1 MIRVLLVDDHTLV
14 RDGLRR
20 GLSGEDDLEVIG
32 EASNGEEAVSAVAR
46 VAPDVV
52 LMDVSMP
59 VCDGV
64 EATKRLRRTNP
75 ELPVVMLTMHGDS
88 PTLTS
93 AIRAGASG
101 YLLKDARI
109 EEVAEAIRTAA
120 RGDTA
125 LTPELATSMLEEFR
139 RLARGDQRPAGPI
152 LTKRE
157 EEVLQHIA
165 DGLSTQEVAERCY
178 ISIKTVK
185 NHLASIYAK
194 LDANDRTQAVV
205 QAVKLGII
213 RLE

>member
-20 GLSGEDDLEVIG
+20 GLSTEDDLEIVG
-32 EASNGEEAVSAVAR
+32 EACNGDEACTVVDSCH
-46 VAPDVV
+46 PDVV

-64 EATKRLRRTNP
+64 EATKRLRRVHP

-88 PTLTS
+88 ATLTS

-101 YLLKDARI
+101 YLLKDSRI

-139 RLARGDQRPAGPI
+139 RLARGDQRAPGPV

-157 EEVLQHIA
+157 EEVLQLIA
-165 DGLSTQEVAERCY
+165 DGLSTQEVAERLY
-178 ISIKTVK
+178 ISVKTVK
-185 NHLASIYAK
+185 NHLASIYDK
-194 LDANDRTQAVV
+194 LDASDRTQAVI

>member
-46 VAPDVV
+46 VQPDVV

-75 ELPVVMLTMHGDS
+75 ELPVVMLTMHSDS

-109 EEVAEAIRTAA
+109 EEVADAIRTAA

-139 RLARGDQRPAGPI
+139 RLSRGDQRMPGPI

-165 DGLSTQEVAERCY
+165 DGLSTQEVAERLY
-178 ISIKTVK
+178 ISVKTVK
-185 NHLASIYAK
+185 NHLASIYGK

>member
-20 GLSGEDDLEVIG
+20 GLSEEDDLEVIG
-32 EASNGEEAVSAVAR
+32 EASNGEEAVSAVALM
-46 VAPDVV
+46 APDVV

-75 ELPVVMLTMHGDS
+75 ELPVVMLTMHSDS

-109 EEVAEAIRTAA
+109 EEVADAIRTAA

-139 RLARGDQRPAGPI
+139 RLARGDQRQPGPI

-185 NHLASIYAK
+185 NHLASIYGK

>member
-46 VAPDVV
+46 VQPDVV

-139 RLARGDQRPAGPI
+139 RLSRGDQRMPGPI

-165 DGLSTQEVAERCY
+165 DGLSTQEVAERLY

-185 NHLASIYAK
+185 NHLASIYGK

>member
-20 GLSGEDDLEVIG
+20 GLSAESDIEICG
-32 EASNGEEAVSAVAR
+32 EAGDGDAAVTTATNVE
-46 VAPDVV
+46 PDVV
-52 LMDVSMP
+52 LMDISMP

-64 EATKRLRRTNP
+64 EATRRLRRTDP
-75 ELPVVMLTMHGDS
+75 ELPVVMLTMHSDS
-88 PTLTS
+88 ATLTS

-109 EEVAEAIRTAA
+109 EEVADAIRMAA

-125 LTPELATSMLEEFR
+125 LTPGLANSMLEEFR
-139 RLARGDQRPAGPI
+139 KLARGEERSPGPV

-157 EEVLQHIA
+157 EEVLQSIA
-165 DGLSTQEVAERCY
+165 DGMSTQEVGEALF
-178 ISIKTVK
+178 ISVKTVK
-185 NHLASIYAK
+185 NHLASIYDK
-194 LDANDRTQAVV
+194 LDASDRTQAVV

-213 RLE
+213 TLD

>member
-14 RDGLRR
+14 REGLKR
-20 GLSGEDDLEVIG
+20 GLSAEDDLEVVG
-32 EASNGEEAVSAVAR
+32 EASNGEEAVTAVASMG
-46 VAPDVV
+46 PDVV

-64 EATKRLRRTNP
+64 EATKRLRRSNP
-75 ELPVVMLTMHGDS
+75 DLPVVMLTMHSDS

-109 EEVAEAIRTAA
+109 EEVADAIRTAA

-139 RLARGDQRPAGPI
+139 RLARGDQRMPGPI

-165 DGLSTQEVAERCY
+165 DGLSTQEVAEKLY

-185 NHLASIYAK
+185 NHLASIYDK
-194 LDANDRTQAVV
+194 LDASDRTQAVV

-213 RLE
+213 RLD

>member
-1 MIRVLLVDDHTLV
+1 MIRVLLVDDHALV

-20 GLSGEDDLEVIG
+20 GLSTEEDLEIVG
-32 EASNGEEAVSAVAR
+32 EAGDGEAAIAAVDTYE
-46 VAPDVV
+46 PDVV

-64 EATKRLRRTNP
+64 EATKRLRRTRP
-75 ELPVVMLTMHGDS
+75 TLPVVMLTMHGDS
-88 PTLTS
+88 ATLTS
-93 AIRAGASG
+93 AIRAGANG

-125 LTPELATSMLEEFR
+125 LTPELATSMLHEFR
-139 RLARGDQRPAGPI
+139 RLASGDQREAGPV

-157 EEVLQHIA
+157 EEVLQLVA
-165 DGLSTQEVAERCY
+165 DGLSTQEVAERLY

-185 NHLASIYAK
+185 NHLASIYDK
-194 LDANDRTQAVV
+194 LDASDRTQAVV
-205 QAVKLGII
+205 AGVKLGII
-213 RLE
+213 RID